1 MRQFQDF
8 VHFHDHVKCEDPYNC
23 ERYFVDQIR
32 ESKSL
37 IIPGEFDDQIS
48 SKTDLHL
55 ESLKIGFVP
64 DLQTRYNR
72 TDRAERNTRFE
83 DVIKRRSSNMTS
95 KNIHNIYII
104 LRHKKSKREKGE
116 RRNFLITNFFKFF
129 R

>member
-1 MRQFQDF
+1 MRQSQDF
-8 VHFHDHVKCEDPYNC
+8 VHSHDGVECEDPYHC

-55 ESLKIGFVP
+55 ECLKIGFVP

-72 TDRAERNTRFE
+72 TGRTERNTRFE
-83 DVIKRRSSNMTS
+83 DVIKGRSSNMTS
-95 KNIHNIYII
+95 KNIHIYTYI
-104 LRHKKSKREKGE
+104 
-116 RRNFLITNFFKFF
+116 F
-129 R
+129 